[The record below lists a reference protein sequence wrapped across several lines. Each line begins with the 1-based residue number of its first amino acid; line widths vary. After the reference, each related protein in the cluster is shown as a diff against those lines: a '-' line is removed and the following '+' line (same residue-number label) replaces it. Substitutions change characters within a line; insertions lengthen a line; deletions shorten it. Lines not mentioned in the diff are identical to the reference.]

1 MKGQK
6 KKMGNEE
13 TETEEGNKETETE
26 TGTMRKKQKEIVE

>member
-26 TGTMRKKQKEIVE
+26 TGTMRQKQKEIVE